1 MIPGLC
7 LFIFGAFF
15 QEVCAKSPKREFFN
29 EIFKS
34 DPSLFKL
41 QKQPK
46 YSSEDFWICSD
57 GRKILI
63 KDILKGT
70 VSYYM
75 SLIDQM
81 FEILKKNVTHT
92 RENEN
97 K

>member
-1 MIPGLC
+1 MILGLC

-81 FEILKKNVTHT
+81 FEILKK
-92 RENEN
+92 
-97 K
+97 KM